1 MAAHRT
7 TKNISMQKT
16 VSFLSLAF
24 LVLFFAVVANAGSKT
39 ANLRVT
45 ATVANYCTVSAT
57 PVSTGT
63 VTSAGEITANAK
75 GHIIVNCP
83 LNQSYHVALDAGQQ
97 IGGASQSD
105 SDYANIFPEG
115 SSLVA
120 TGTGSDRDHR
130 VYGSLSG
137 FSDIPAGT
145 VLHDIVTVSIHY

>member
-45 ATVANYCTVSAT
+45 AAVANYCTVSAT
-57 PVSTGT
+57 PVSAGT
-63 VTSAGEITANAK
+63 VTGAGEINANAK

-83 LNQSYHVALDAGQQ
+83 LDQSYHIALDAGQQ
-97 IGGASQSD
+97 NGGASKNS
-105 SDYANIFPEG
+105 SDYANTFPEG

-120 TGTGSDRDHR
+120 AEAGSDLYHR
-130 VYGSLSG
+130 VYGPLSG
-137 FSDIPAGT
+137 GSDVPAGT
-145 VLHDIVTVSIHY
+145 VLNGIVTVSIHY